1 MGFKSELD
9 RRQFLVRSALGLAA
23 VTAAGATP
31 SEPHSQTE
39 RDNHAEGIAPVPI
52 ILDTDPG
59 VDDALAILLALN
71 SPAVDLKAITVVPG
85 NVTAQQGLKNALQIV
100 SLADKCSVPVAA
112 GAQRYLS
119 PKFITGEFF
128 HGLKNGIGNID
139 LPPAKCSP
147 DPRFAA
153 DLIVEIIHKYP
164 HQITL
169 VPVGPETNIALAVM
183 RDPSIVPL
191 VKRVVAMAGSLT
203 GGNTNAV
210 AEMNVF
216 YDPEAAQIVFNAGWP
231 ITMVDVL
238 VGVQAAITKADI
250 DELATTHGPQNDF
263 AVELLRFRY
272 HGSDKSA
279 HPGAVIFDPLAVA
292 VAFDPTLLQTQDMHV
307 DIETKGEFT
316 RGETVAN
323 RSGTLENDVWNGE
336 RYAAVGLERVQPN
349 VSVGVG
355 VDAERFRRL
364 MISTLAGK

>member
-1 MGFKSELD
+1 MTRCARFEVNH
-9 RRQFLVRSALGLAA
+9 FLAWSLAA
-23 VTAAGATP
+23 LAGCAALWAAPPGTASKGGHNISA
-31 SEPHSQTE
+31 
-39 RDNHAEGIAPVPI
+39 AEASPVPI

-59 VDDALAILLALN
+59 VDDAMAILLALN
-71 SPAVDLKAITVVPG
+71 SPAIDLKAITVVPG
-85 NVTAQQGLKNALQIV
+85 NVTAKQGLANALQIV
-100 SLADKCSVPVAA
+100 SLADKCEIPVAG

-128 HGLKNGIGNID
+128 HGQKNGIANID
-139 LPPAKCSP
+139 LPPAKCKA

-153 DLIVEIIHKYP
+153 DLIVEMIHKYP

-238 VGVQAAITKADI
+238 VGEESALTKEDI

-263 AVELLRFRY
+263 AVQLLRFRY
-272 HGSDKSA
+272 HGSDKSP
-279 HPGAVIFDPLAVA
+279 HPGAVLFDPLAVA
-292 VAFDPTLLQTQDMHV
+292 VAIDPNIIQTQDMHV

-323 RSGTLENDVWNGE
+323 RTGTLENDVWNGD
-336 RYAAVGLERVQPN
+336 RYAAVGLEHVQPN
-349 VSVGVG
+349 VSVSMGVN
-355 VDAERFRRL
+355 AERFRHL
-364 MISTLAGK
+364 MVSTLAGK